1 MKGIVVEKQNGHA
14 VVLNKNGSFVKVKDK
29 AEYAIGAEYDFRNN
43 LFINKKLA
51 SMAAAIALV
60 LGVSPV
66 AYGYVTPTDYVTI
79 DINPSVELVTNRFN
93 KVIRINPLNEDGS
106 KLVDR
111 IKLNNK
117 NIDEA
122 VNLLIKS
129 ANEEG
134 YLTQELEN
142 QVLVTVCSKNEE
154 KSKEMETK
162 LEAVVKN
169 ELKEEKAESTSVTTQ
184 SVDMESHEQAEKLGI
199 SSGKMNL
206 IQKLEEVQPGVN
218 YEEYSN
224 KPVKDIMKAINE
236 VNEEKA
242 KANSNKPENENIN
255 KTPNNEKEP
264 QRDNNSNSEKKN
276 VEDGKE
282 KDKIKENPN
291 SNEKKNNNGN
301 NGNNGNKVNKENK
314 GNSSKEKVKGY
325 EKKN

>member
-43 LFINKKLA
+43 LFINKKFA

-93 KVIRINPLNEDGS
+93 KVIRINPLNEDGN
-106 KLVDR
+106 KLVDG

-117 NIDEA
+117 NLDEA

-129 ANEEG
+129 ANEGG

-154 KSKEMETK
+154 RSKEMETK
-162 LEAVVKN
+162 LETVVKN
-169 ELKEEKAESTSVTTQ
+169 ELKEEKSESTSVTTQ

-206 IQKLEEVQPGVN
+206 IQKLEEVKPGVN
-218 YEEYSN
+218 YQEYSN
-224 KPVKDIMKAINE
+224 KPVKDIMKAINDGK
-236 VNEEKA
+236 EEKA
-242 KANSNKPENENIN
+242 KGNSNKPEKENIN

-264 QRDNNSNSEKKN
+264 QKGNNSNPEKKN
-276 VEDGKE
+276 VESAKE
-282 KDKIKENPN
+282 KDKVKENGY

-301 NGNNGNKVNKENK
+301 NGNKVKKENN

>member
-43 LFINKKLA
+43 LFINKKFA

-93 KVIRINPLNEDGS
+93 KVIRINPLNEDGN
-106 KLVDR
+106 KLVDG

-129 ANEEG
+129 ANEGG

-154 KSKEMETK
+154 KSKEMEAK
-162 LEAVVKN
+162 LETVVKN
-169 ELKEEKAESTSVTTQ
+169 ELKEEKSESTSVTTQ

-224 KPVKDIMKAINE
+224 KPVKDIMKAINDGKE
-236 VNEEKA
+236 EKEKA
-242 KANSNKPENENIN
+242 KGNSNKPEKENIN
-255 KTPNNEKEP
+255 RTSNNEKEP
-264 QRDNNSNSEKKN
+264 QKGNNSNSEKKN
-276 VEDGKE
+276 VEGAKE
-282 KDKIKENPN
+282 KDKVKENGN

-301 NGNNGNKVNKENK
+301 NGNKVKKENN